1 MLSEQACSDS
11 CAGKRLTLQM
21 SAAGILCA
29 GNLSNSCHGRHPKV
43 LFRCV
48 ALACYGL
55 HQIMSLILY
64 LYVVEKSWFGFDVVL
79 LVYLV
84 EALVDPVAQMC
95 PWNV

>member
-1 MLSEQACSDS
+1 
-11 CAGKRLTLQM
+11 
-21 SAAGILCA
+21 
-29 GNLSNSCHGRHPKV
+29 
-43 LFRCV
+43 
-48 ALACYGL
+48 
-55 HQIMSLILY
+55 MSLILY